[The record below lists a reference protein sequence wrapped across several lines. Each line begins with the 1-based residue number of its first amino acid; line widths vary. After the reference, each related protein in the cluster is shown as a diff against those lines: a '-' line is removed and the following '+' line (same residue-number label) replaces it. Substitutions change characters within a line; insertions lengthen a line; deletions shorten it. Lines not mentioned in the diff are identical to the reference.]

1 MPKDTRLSLV
11 SGCIA
16 GACEASATWPME
28 YIKTQLQSM
37 RNLPAGK
44 PPPYTGVLSGLRY
57 TVQTSGVLTLY
68 TGLTP
73 TLVFSVPKAG
83 IRFGGNQ
90 FFRNLL
96 KDPTT
101 GNVSTG
107 KAFLAGLAAGVTESI
122 AVVTPQETIKT
133 KLINLNMSPID
144 GIKHIMRTE
153 GPIGLY
159 SGLLSTCMKQG
170 GNHGSRFMFMSEYK
184 RMYKGHSEAKLKPIE
199 SFLGGMGAGARRRA
213 AQFGTQ
219 FCGAQFGGAQFSSGL
234 TRARA
239 PRRPLLGAHDEPVRR
254 REDADAVDAGVGVL
268 VDARLLRADR
278 AEGGVGQLLLGKS
291 RALLPRAARAG
302 HHLHERRGD
311 LQPAR
316 AEVPAKRR
324 ADAHEGQGPP
334 VEARR
339 HGLSGAG

>member
-37 RNLPAGK
+37 QKIAGK

-133 KLINLNMSPID
+133 KLITLNMRTWHGLRHILATD
-144 GIKHIMRTE
+144 GVA
-153 GPIGLY
+153 GLY
-159 SGLLSTCMKQG
+159 CGLLSTALKQG
-170 GNHGSRFMFMSEYK
+170 GSNGARFLFMAEYTAAL
-184 RMYKGHSEAKLKPIE
+184 KGKAEATLSTGE
-199 SFLGGMGAGARRRA
+199 SFVGGLGAGW
-213 AQFGTQ
+213 GW
-219 FCGAQFGGAQFSSGL
+219 GL
-234 TRARA
+234 A
-239 PRRPLLGAHDEPVRR
+239 
-254 REDADAVDAGVGVL
+254 
-268 VDARLLRADR
+268 
-278 AEGGVGQLLLGKS
+278 
-291 RALLPRAARAG
+291 
-302 HHLHERRGD
+302 
-311 LQPAR
+311 
-316 AEVPAKRR
+316 
-324 ADAHEGQGPP
+324 
-334 VEARR
+334 
-339 HGLSGAG
+339 